1 MKRQCLSLAL
11 GAFLAFLYCLGAPL
25 NSLGAGVGAD
35 DFSKERALDHVK
47 YLAGTI
53 GPRPMGSPAEKAA
66 LIYAAQKL
74 AEYGCQVEWQPVTRS
89 KNTNTASFNVIGR
102 LPGFTSREIVIGG
115 HIDSA
120 SPEIPGADD
129 DASGVAV
136 TLELARIF
144 SQEKHNSTL
153 VFAAFCGEESGL
165 VGSKHFVEH
174 YPLKNVALML
184 QLDMASDES
193 PLALWIDARNGQSPK
208 WLVSASLE
216 TFHALGY
223 RGLDYPTH
231 FQSLNSALGGAGS
244 DHEPFMENGIPAIAF
259 VSDVTYPIH
268 TRNDS
273 LEYFKADGLER
284 SGKLISELVKKFDSG
299 VPKVKTGHYMLILLA
314 GKPLFVSPTLLAAFI
329 IVSLILTLL
338 VLIRLRAS
346 STLSEEDKKIRKS
359 WPKLAILLLMIV
371 ITTIAS
377 LWVMQ
382 LVKGQRLPWFAHP
395 GPYLPYGFVFLILGI
410 WLALQVTRRWRLRK
424 NPFFYF
430 IRAAVYLGVLI
441 VPTWLFLSPRLAF
454 YPACGLVFLS
464 LGCLARWRWLK
475 GLLWLLSPVLTF
487 RLLVVPEYSA
497 FLYRSLGQF
506 VFPSLQTPA
515 AFATVMTVFGLVTF
529 LWAMPYLL
537 GFAAVYR
544 SSPGDIFWLKHFR
557 RPLALIPIGFVI
569 IVGTIYQASFP
580 SYSRPWEQVVS
591 ITQKSESAKN
601 KTSIEFSSAD
611 YLKGIVAHFAGRNE
625 MIRSRKVLYK
635 IDYPLEMNWIN
646 EQTDFRSEVKGEDK
660 KINLRVKL
668 DFKKQPYE
676 VTLKLVSDKEMSV
689 ESSNFTYVRTGKRE
703 AAISWYSFPVGS
715 LEPELRLN
723 LPREAKLEAEVSVT
737 FLATPLAMSCE
748 GENKDFVYRSLI
760 IRKLDLSQ
768 QNPH

>member
-11 GAFLAFLYCLGAPL
+11 GAFLAFLYCLDAPL
-25 NSLGAGVGAD
+25 SSWAAGVGAD
-35 DFSKERALDHVK
+35 SFSKGRALEHVK

-66 LIYAAQKL
+66 LTYAAQKL
-74 AEYGCQVEWQPVTRS
+74 AEYGCQVEWQPVARS
-89 KNTNTASFNVIGR
+89 KNANTASFNVIGR
-102 LPGFTSREIVIGG
+102 LPGLTSREIVIGA

-144 SQEKHNSTL
+144 GQTKLESTL
-153 VFAAFCGEESGL
+153 IFVAFCGEESGL
-165 VGSKHFVEH
+165 VGSRHFVEH
-174 YPLKNVALML
+174 YPIQNVALML
-184 QLDMASDES
+184 QLDMASDDS
-193 PLALWIDARNGQSPK
+193 PLMLWIDTRKSQSPK
-208 WLVSASLE
+208 WLVSATLE
-216 TFHALGY
+216 TFHALGF
-223 RGLDYPTH
+223 RGMDYPTH
-231 FQSLNSALGGAGS
+231 FQSLNKALGGAGS
-244 DHEPFMENGIPAIAF
+244 DHEPFMEKGIPAIGF

-299 VPKVKTGHYMLILLA
+299 VPKEKSGRYMLILLV

-329 IVSLILTLL
+329 IFSLILSLGT
-338 VLIRLRAS
+338 VIRLKRSSAS
-346 STLSEEDKKIRKS
+346 SEEDKKIRKS
-359 WPKLAILLLMIV
+359 WPKLAILLLVIV

-382 LVKGQRLPWFAHP
+382 LVKGKRLPWFAHP
-395 GPYLPYGFVFLILGI
+395 GPYLVYGFIFLVLGI
-410 WLALQVTRRWRLRK
+410 WLALQVSRRWRLRK

-430 IRAAVYLGVLI
+430 IRAALYLAVMI
-441 VPTWLFLSPRLAF
+441 IPIWFFLGPRQAF
-454 YPACGLVFLS
+454 YPASGLLLLS
-464 LGCLARWRWLK
+464 LGCLAPWNWLK

-506 VFPSLQTPA
+506 AFPSLQTPA
-515 AFATVMTVFGLVTF
+515 AFAAAMTVFGLVTF
-529 LWAMPYLL
+529 LWTMPYLL

-544 SSPGDIFWLKHFR
+544 SSPGDMFWLKRFR
-557 RPLALIPIGFVI
+557 RPLALIPIGI
-569 IVGTIYQASFP
+569 IIIGGAIYLVSLP
-580 SYSRPWEQVVS
+580 SYAPPWQQVVTV
-591 ITQKSESAKN
+591 TQKSETAKN

-611 YLKGIVAHFAGRNE
+611 YLKGIVAHFAGRKE
-625 MIRSRKVLYK
+625 IVRSRKVIYK
-635 IDYPLEMNWIN
+635 IDYPLEMDWIN
-646 EQTDFRSEVKGEDK
+646 EQTDLLPEVKGEEK
-660 KINLRVKL
+660 KINLKMKL
-668 DFKKQPYE
+668 NFKKQPYE

-689 ESSNFTYVRTGKRE
+689 ESSNLTYVRAGKRG
-703 AAISWYSFPVGS
+703 AAINWYSFPVGS
-715 LEPELRLN
+715 LEPEIRLN
-723 LPREAKLEAEVSVT
+723 LPREAKLEAEVSAT
-737 FLATPLAMSCE
+737 FLFTPLAIRCE

-760 IRKLDLSQ
+760 IRKLDLSKE
-768 QNPH
+768 NPH